1 MEGFTVAL
9 ALVDAIPVLLF
20 GASMIL
26 LGSRLQSPLFTV
38 GAILSTL
45 AGCCKVAWKLILGLK
60 KKDVRWLNKG
70 FLPLMGAG
78 WLLILLSLIFL
89 KSGGADTSWAKGLIA
104 MPSVLLLALWVI
116 LMLFMVWYRKKRFI
130 NDDAKKNWTAQII
143 NLIGQAAM
151 LLAIVLA

>member
-1 MEGFTVAL
+1 MEGFTVSL

-20 GASMIL
+20 GASMII
-26 LGSRLQSPLFTV
+26 LGSRLCSPLFTI

-45 AGCCKVAWKLILGLK
+45 AGCCKVAWKLILGIK

-70 FLPLMGAG
+70 FLPLMSAG
-78 WLLILLSLIFL
+78 WLLILLSLIFIR
-89 KSGGADTSWAKGLIA
+89 SSSADTSWAKGLIA
-104 MPSVLLLALWVI
+104 MPSVLFLALWVI
-116 LMLFMVWYRKKRFI
+116 LMLFMVWYRKKRFV

-143 NLIGQAAM
+143 NLIGQAAL